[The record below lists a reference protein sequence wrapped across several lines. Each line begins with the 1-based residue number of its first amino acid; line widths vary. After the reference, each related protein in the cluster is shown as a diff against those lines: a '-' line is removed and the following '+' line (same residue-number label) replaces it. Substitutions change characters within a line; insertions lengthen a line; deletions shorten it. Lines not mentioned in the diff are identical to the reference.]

1 MNPNWPKLNRKH
13 AFDRQTVADVF
24 TINRIRPLSHQEV
37 GLAYNS
43 EFANPDAKCSRA
55 VWVYT
60 SSAAFF
66 FCALSRTCSLLLLVF
81 PTLELVLIIINIIK
95 AN

>member
-24 TINRIRPLSHQEV
+24 TVNRSRLLFHHEV

-43 EFANPDAKCSRA
+43 EFANPDAKHYRA

-60 SSAAFF
+60 ISAAFF
-66 FCALSRTCSLLLLVF
+66 SCALSRTCSLLLLVF
-81 PTLELVLIIINIIK
+81 PTLQLVLIIINIIK